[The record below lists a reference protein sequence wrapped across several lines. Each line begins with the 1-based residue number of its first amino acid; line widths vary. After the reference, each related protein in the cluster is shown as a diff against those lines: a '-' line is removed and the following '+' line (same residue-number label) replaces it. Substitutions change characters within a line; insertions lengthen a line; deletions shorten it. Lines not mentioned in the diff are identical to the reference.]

1 MIDAMYDTDLQ
12 PARSLSG
19 TRAQSRSGYNT
30 THHDPKKYFGSL
42 SDDARPRDVLGGRAT
57 PRPIPTKTNTLHD
70 PSLSPVRGEA
80 SSEGTPC
87 LDNQACQS
95 GWEILLPRIKGEARK
110 KILRVIP
117 TNRHSIWLIFWNSIW
132 HPSGSLSDL
141 QADSVSDMHSDTSS
155 GIRPAILSIW
165 HSIWYMFWI
174 VLAFHRHFIWHSA
187 RYLFWHS
194 FWHLRWHSGWQKY
207 NISCGALSDIHPSFY
222 LASSLAFHRTFSDS
236 FSGVLTDKF
245 LGIPSD
251 TPRGILSGIHPAFYL
266 PF

>member
-19 TRAQSRSGYNT
+19 THAQSRSGYNT

-80 SSEGTPC
+80 SCEGTPC

-132 HPSGSLSDL
+132 HPSGNLSDL

-155 GIRPAILSIW
+155 DSLTGIVPGIHSGILSCILSGLTCVLKFCVAFAVIYFLTFYLALFLTLYLHIYWHSIW
-165 HSIWYMFWI
+165 HS
-174 VLAFHRHFIWHSA
+174 
-187 RYLFWHS
+187 
-194 FWHLRWHSGWQKY
+194 
-207 NISCGALSDIHPSFY
+207 SDIQPD
-222 LASSLAFHRTFSDS
+222 T
-236 FSGVLTDKF
+236 FSGVF
-245 LGIPSD
+245 WQSV
-251 TPRGILSGIHPAFYL
+251 
-266 PF
+266 

>member
-70 PSLSPVRGEA
+70 PSLSPVSGEA

-95 GWEILLPRIKGEARK
+95 GWEILLPGIKGEARK
-110 KILRVIP
+110 KSFEWSPPTDILP
-117 TNRHSIWLIFWNSIW
+117 
-132 HPSGSLSDL
+132 DL
-141 QADSVSDMHSDTSS
+141 YSE
-155 GIRPAILSIW
+155 
-165 HSIWYMFWI
+165 
-174 VLAFHRHFIWHSA
+174 
-187 RYLFWHS
+187 
-194 FWHLRWHSGWQKY
+194 
-207 NISCGALSDIHPSFY
+207 
-222 LASSLAFHRTFSDS
+222 
-236 FSGVLTDKF
+236 
-245 LGIPSD
+245 
-251 TPRGILSGIHPAFYL
+251 ILSGILLAVYLTYRLTVYRTCILTRLLASPCYSIYLAFYLMYVLDCFGISSAFYL
-266 PF
+266 PFCPIFVLTFFLALALAFWLTKV

>member
-70 PSLSPVRGEA
+70 PSLSPVSGEA

-95 GWEILLPRIKGEARK
+95 GWEILLPGIKGEARK

-117 TNRHSIWLIFWNSIW
+117 TNRHSTWLIFWNSIW

-155 GIRPAILSIW
+155 GIPLLFYLSGILSDVCFGLFWHFIGILSAILPDICFDILSGTCAGILADKSITFHVAHYLTFIRHSIW
-165 HSIWYMFWI
+165 HPVWHSIEHFLT
-174 VLAFHRHFIWHSA
+174 VFLAF
-187 RYLFWHS
+187 
-194 FWHLRWHSGWQKY
+194 
-207 NISCGALSDIHPSFY
+207 
-222 LASSLAFHRTFSDS
+222 
-236 FSGVLTDKF
+236 
-245 LGIPSD
+245 
-251 TPRGILSGIHPAFYL
+251 
-266 PF
+266 

>member
-1 MIDAMYDTDLQ
+1 MIEAMYGTDLQ

-57 PRPIPTKTNTLHD
+57 PRPIPTKTNRLHD

-155 GIRPAILSIW
+155 DIPLLFYLSGILSDICFGL
-165 HSIWYMFWI
+165 FW
-174 VLAFHRHFIWHSA
+174 HFIWHSA

-207 NISCGALSDIHPSFY
+207 NISCGALSGIHPSFS

-245 LGIPSD
+245 LGIQSD
-251 TPRGILSGIHPAFYL
+251 TPRGILSDIHPAFYL